1 MVGGKHA
8 VHVGIAV
15 PDAVGNLGFPRHT
28 AAQENFLLRVAA
40 LGVGQCA
47 QIAENPLLG
56 VFPDGACVHDD
67 HIRALGAAD
76 DGIAALGEKAPQ
88 LFGIGLVLLAA
99 VGLHIGGGRT
109 AFGLPVGG
117 NFITAGELGVQLGLR
132 NDGGFGVHVGNPPMD
147 TISIVNNII
156 FPGLL
161 QVPVAE
167 KCDLP
172 HSVHGDL

>member
-1 MVGGKHA
+1 MVGRKNA
-8 VHVGIAV
+8 VHIGEALFD
-15 PDAVGNLGFPRHT
+15 PVGNLGLPRHA
-28 AAQENFLLRVAA
+28 AAQEDSLLRMAA
-40 LGVGQCA
+40 LGMGRPQV
-47 QIAENPLLG
+47 AENPLLG
-56 VFPDGACVHDD
+56 VLPDGAGIHHHHVGPFG
-67 HIRALGAAD
+67 ALD
-76 DGIAALGEKAPQ
+76 DGIAALGQVAPQ
-88 LFGIGLVLLAA
+88 LFGVCLVLLAA
-99 VGLHIGGGRT
+99 IGLHIGGGRT

>member
-56 VFPDGACVHDD
+56 VFPDGAGVHDD
-67 HIRALGAAD
+67 HIRTFGTAD
-76 DGIAALGEKAPQ
+76 NGIAALSEEASQ

-99 VGLHIGGGRT
+99 VGLHVGGGRT

-117 NFITAGELGVQLGLR
+117 NLITAGELGVQLGLR

-161 QVPVAE
+161 QEPVAE
-167 KCDLP
+167 K
-172 HSVHGDL
+172 

>member
-1 MVGGKHA
+1 M
-8 VHVGIAV
+8 
-15 PDAVGNLGFPRHT
+15 PDAVGDLGFSRHA
-28 AAQENFLLRVAA
+28 AAQEDFLLRVAA
-40 LGVGQCA
+40 LGVSQRA
-47 QIAENPLLG
+47 QIAEDPLLG
-56 VFPDGACVHDD
+56 VLPDGAGVHDD

-76 DGIAALGEKAPQ
+76 NGVATLGEKASQ

-172 HSVHGDL
+172 YSVHGDL